1 MPKTRKKS
9 VLGEAK
15 EKTRKTR
22 KSLKPLKPILNMPG
36 CRKITESKVM
46 GNQIKSTS
54 RQASLPLQRGE
65 VNTGCC
71 VPPRS
76 FGATT
81 EVGLEPLPKNPCG
94 TWGFIVTSFNSP
106 KHLVRQDIG
115 SPFTAE
121 ETEAQ
126 SWIRSNEA
134 QMDPM
139 A

>member
-36 CRKITESKVM
+36 CRKIIESKIM

-71 VPPRS
+71 S
-76 FGATT
+76 T
-81 EVGLEPLPKNPCG
+81 PKEF
-94 TWGFIVTSFNSP
+94 WGN
-106 KHLVRQDIG
+106 
-115 SPFTAE
+115 
-121 ETEAQ
+121 
-126 SWIRSNEA
+126 N
-134 QMDPM
+134 
-139 A
+139 